1 MYVRLA
7 ADKLKIS
14 STIKV
19 LNGKTRAVNIIKIS
33 GAGLIQTHFIYLC
46 IYVCKGEQDTSVTI
60 NKLLSNEKDNETVNI
75 LQTEVL
81 NGSP

>member
-46 IYVCKGEQDTSVTI
+46 IYVCKGEHDISVTI
-60 NKLLSNEKDNETVNI
+60 NKLLSNEKDNASRHGDF
-75 LQTEVL
+75 TEKTDL
-81 NGSP
+81 